1 MIGVYVVGFVGLLLM
16 VCIAGEWLV
25 KRARE
30 VYRG

>member
-16 VCIAGEWLV
+16 VGIACEWLI